1 MHLWDPMHLTKVILE
16 RSGFVWSSGFFRP
29 LSRPQIRKSESDC
42 GLQYWNFEWDF
53 MTTRL
58 DGEKNEQLVVISRIS
73 SVDKVA
79 VKNAFRKQRDRG

>member
-1 MHLWDPMHLTKVILE
+1 
-16 RSGFVWSSGFFRP
+16 
-29 LSRPQIRKSESDC
+29 
-42 GLQYWNFEWDF
+42 